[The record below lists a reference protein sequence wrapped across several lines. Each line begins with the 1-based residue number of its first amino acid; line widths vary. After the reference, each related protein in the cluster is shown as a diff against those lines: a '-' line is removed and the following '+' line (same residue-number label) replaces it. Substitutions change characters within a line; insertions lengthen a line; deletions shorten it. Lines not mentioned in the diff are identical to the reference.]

1 MRSHSEAVSVLLL
14 FLQCLNAE
22 AKRGELD
29 DYLLLDLQGV
39 HVVIALCS
47 VFLRV
52 GLGINQHVV
61 LVPERWRKDN

>member
-1 MRSHSEAVSVLLL
+1 MRNHSEAVPVLL

-22 AKRGELD
+22 VLQGELN
-29 DYLLLDLQGV
+29 DYLLLDFQGV

-61 LVPERWRKDN
+61 LVP